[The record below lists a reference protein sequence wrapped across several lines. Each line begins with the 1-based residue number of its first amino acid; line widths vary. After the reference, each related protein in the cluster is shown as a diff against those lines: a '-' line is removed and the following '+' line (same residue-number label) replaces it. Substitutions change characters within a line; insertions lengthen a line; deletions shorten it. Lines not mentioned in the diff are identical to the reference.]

1 MSEIA
6 EKMNALKAKAIECTA
21 CALSE
26 SRKNVVFGNGD
37 PTSKL
42 VIVAEGPSATDDITT
57 HPFSGPSGDLL
68 DDITTHPFSG
78 PSGDLLDDVLEANEL
93 IRDQL
98 WLTNV
103 IKCRAAEQR
112 GRVIKNRPPKT
123 SEIRA
128 CSKWLDGELT
138 LITPSVILC
147 MGSPAAKTLI
157 HKGFHITQERGVW
170 FTDTRYAP
178 LTMATFNPAYVLR
191 MEGEDFIRGKQTLID
206 DIAEAKRKSEE
217 VSPQP
222 PQLTLF

>member
-42 VIVAEGPSATDDITT
+42 VIVAEGPSAT
-57 HPFSGPSGDLL
+57 

>member
-68 DDITTHPFSG
+68 DD
-78 PSGDLLDDVLEANEL
+78 VLEANEL

-103 IKCRAAEQR
+103 IKCRSAEQR

-191 MEGEDFIRGKQTLID
+191 MEGEDFIRGRQTLID